1 MECWYIST
9 LSLIKSVVWLVVKTL
24 RSKHWSFGDSE
35 KLPKYWYLK
44 LLETIQMNLHWKI
57 INYKNT
63 SIECILSSTINGLQ
77 PKKLKRPKKTMAK
90 INLCWKILISEWYQ
104 KFFKWS
110 NFLRHF
116 SVEDKFKNERFH
128 CFFNYFYW
136 ESKERH
142 FKSPKR
148 FFRYSTVPNN
158 CTCTIIYFVPR
169 MARKWPKSCNFI

>member
-1 MECWYIST
+1 M
-9 LSLIKSVVWLVVKTL
+9 
-24 RSKHWSFGDSE
+24 
-35 KLPKYWYLK
+35 K
-44 LLETIQMNLHWKI
+44 LLETLQMNLQWKN
-57 INYKNT
+57 INFKNT

-77 PKKLKRPKKTMAK
+77 PKKLIRPKKTMAK

-128 CFFNYFYW
+128 CFFNSFYW

-142 FKSPKR
+142 LKSPKR
-148 FFRYSTVPNN
+148 FTIALFLVWKDALTTFNRVSRQHIMNEIWNN
-158 CTCTIIYFVPR
+158 GMEIEYF
-169 MARKWPKSCNFI
+169 F